1 MARAF
6 VTDIGKIE
14 VIGGVPKLQ
23 VEIIFGGV
31 DVAGTYQNKGV
42 MVDVTGVIDAAGLA
56 TVIAA
61 AVRAHATTNGWTVAA
76 NQVFLPSY
84 AAA

>member
-14 VIGGVPKLQ
+14 VNAGTPKIQ
-23 VEIIFGGV
+23 AEVIYGGV
-31 DVAGTYQNKGV
+31 DVAGTYQNKGI
-42 MVDVTGVIDAAGLA
+42 MVDVTGVTDAAGLLSA
-56 TVIAA
+56 VAA

-84 AAA
+84 TTG